1 MLSNVAILLIG
12 LILLVKGS
20 DFFVS
25 SASSIAKRF
34 GISEF
39 IIGLT
44 LVAIGTSIPELASS
58 IAASLSGS
66 SGIVIGN
73 VVGSNIA
80 NIALIVGCAAII
92 SVVKTESDMLK
103 RDGYIMVFASTLF
116 LLFAFDLELSRAEAV
131 ILILFYVAYVFF
143 LFEDKSKYEDKSYFR
158 EFLHYFVKFKYV
170 GSMNQRIKAGIN
182 DYNSG
187 KVKATESGDRKSKE
201 KKKELTGIYKDIL
214 ILVVSGVAVIF
225 GAKYFVAEA
234 IFFAELLQLPDTLI
248 GVTLVAVGTSLPELM
263 VTISAARKGY
273 GNIAIGNVIGS
284 NITNIFLVLG
294 FSALVFPLEI
304 AAMSIMFTIPF
315 MIMISVVLLWFINTH
330 WEIRRIEGIALIVL
344 YVIFLILLFTSGMA
358 L

>member
-1 MLSNVAILLIG
+1 MLSNVVILLIG

-20 DFFVS
+20 DVFVS
-25 SASSIAKRF
+25 SASAIAKKL
-34 GISEF
+34 GVSEF

-58 IAASLSGS
+58 MAASLSHS

-103 RDGYIMVFASTLF
+103 RDGYIMLFASSLFF
-116 LLFAFDLELSRAEAV
+116 LLAFDLQLSRAEAV
-131 ILILFYVAYVFF
+131 ILILFYIAYVFF
-143 LFEDKSKYEDKSYFR
+143 LFEDKSKYESRSYFR
-158 EFLHYFVKFKYV
+158 EFISYFVKFKYV
-170 GSMNQRIKAGIN
+170 GSMNQRIRTGIN
-182 DYNSG
+182 NHNSG
-187 KVKATESGDRKSKE
+187 KRQEN
-201 KKKELTGIYKDIL
+201 KKELGDLYKHLL
-214 ILVVSGVAVIF
+214 ILAFSGMAVIF
-225 GAKYFVAEA
+225 GAKYFVEEA
-234 IFFAELLQLPDTLI
+234 IFFAQIFQLPDTFI

-294 FSALVFPLEI
+294 LSAFVFPLEI
-304 AAMSIMFTIPF
+304 TGLSIMFTIPF
-315 MIMISVVLLWFINTH
+315 MIMISVVLLWFIHTH
-330 WEIRRIEGIALIVL
+330 WEIRRIEGIALLLL
-344 YVIFLILLFTSGMA
+344 YLIFLILLFSFGVG

>member
-20 DFFVS
+20 DLFVS
-25 SASSIAKRF
+25 SASAIAKKL
-34 GISEF
+34 GVSEF

-66 SGIVIGN
+66 SGIVVGN

-92 SVVKTESDMLK
+92 AVVKTDSDMLK
-103 RDGYIMVFASTLF
+103 RDGYIMLFASTLF
-116 LLFAFDLELSRAEAV
+116 LLFAFDLQLSRGEAV

-143 LFEDKSKYEDKSYFR
+143 LFEDKSKYEGKSYFK
-158 EFLHYFVKFKYV
+158 EFISYFVKFKYV
-170 GSMNQRIKAGIN
+170 ESMNNRIREGIN
-182 DYNSG
+182 GFNS
-187 KVKATESGDRKSKE
+187 DD
-201 KKKELTGIYKDIL
+201 KKETERDRSDISKDLL
-214 ILVVSGVAVIF
+214 ILAVSGIAVIF
-225 GAKYFVAEA
+225 GARYFVNEA
-234 IFFAELLQLPDTLI
+234 IFFAQLFQVPDTFV

-294 FSALVFPLEI
+294 ISAFVFPLEI
-304 AAMSIMFTIPF
+304 TGLSIMFTIPF

-330 WEIRRIEGIALIVL
+330 WEIRRIEGIALILL
-344 YVIFLILLFTSGMA
+344 YLIFLISLFRSDVF

>member
-1 MLSNVAILLIG
+1 MLSNNKLMLSNVAILLIG

-20 DFFVS
+20 DLFVS
-25 SASSIAKRF
+25 SASAIAKKL
-34 GISEF
+34 GVSEF

-66 SGIVIGN
+66 SGIVVGN

-92 SVVKTESDMLK
+92 AVVKTDSDMLK
-103 RDGYIMVFASTLF
+103 RDGYIMLFASTLF
-116 LLFAFDLELSRAEAV
+116 LLFAFDLQLSRGEAV

-143 LFEDKSKYEDKSYFR
+143 LFEDKSKYEGKSYFK
-158 EFLHYFVKFKYV
+158 EFISYFVKFKYV
-170 GSMNQRIKAGIN
+170 ESMNNRIREGIN
-182 DYNSG
+182 GFNS
-187 KVKATESGDRKSKE
+187 DD
-201 KKKELTGIYKDIL
+201 KKETERDRSDISKDLL
-214 ILVVSGVAVIF
+214 ILAVSGIAVIF
-225 GAKYFVAEA
+225 GARYFVNEA
-234 IFFAELLQLPDTLI
+234 IFFAQLFQVPDTFV

-294 FSALVFPLEI
+294 ISAFVFPLEI
-304 AAMSIMFTIPF
+304 TGLSIMFTIPF

-330 WEIRRIEGIALIVL
+330 WEIRRIEGIALILL
-344 YVIFLILLFTSGMA
+344 YLIFLISLFRSDVF